1 MASRPGACAA
11 CSGGCE
17 DGSLTAGHER
27 ARFPIRVLP
36 DRDPARII
44 LWLVLRLAVAEI
56 ALVIGLRTAGTIGIA
71 LTATGAVVL
80 AYVILLALHVLT
92 LRIEIRPREVRVAS
106 LLVRRRYSLEAG
118 SVVRVRVDPKR
129 GVFKTQLGGF
139 GVELGAG
146 QAEGEPVDVV
156 RLAPIATALML
167 PTRPRRLAV
176 VPSSESALKQAV
188 RLAGGEPAAATP
200 DPDPQPA
207 VSRASR

>member
-1 MASRPGACAA
+1 MGSGPRGCVA

-17 DGSLTAGHER
+17 DGSLKAGHQR

-56 ALVIGLRTAGTIGIA
+56 ALVIGLRTAGTIGVA
-71 LTATGAVVL
+71 LTVTGAVVF

-106 LLVRRRYSLEAG
+106 LVLRRRYALEGG
-118 SVVRVRVDPKR
+118 SVARIRVEPKR
-129 GVFKTQLGGF
+129 GVFNTQLGGF
-139 GVELGAG
+139 GVEIGAG
-146 QAEGEPVDVV
+146 QADGEPVDVV
-156 RLAPIATALML
+156 RLAPVATAMML

-176 VPSSESALKQAV
+176 VPSSESALRQAL
-188 RLAGGEPAAATP
+188 RLAGGEAAAATP
-200 DPDPQPA
+200 DHDTQPA